1 MTVKLGNFWN
11 CLLRRAECRRQA
23 WLTACLIWKNI
34 GRTDGSKFFGIFAL
48 YFEYLREKRIVVNLV
63 TENFVDFLF
72 MLERLFISLININ
85 NSHRYKLELIFIKN
99 VFIMKYVAKVIFD
112 VVVPHP
118 GWNGMQNSTLD
129 EFLIIGIIL
138 LPFLNTYFLFHT
150 SNFTASPYVD
160 LFAVCTELLISVSAE
175 DESFFTSRFTKT
187 LDLRWDCKW
196 FYYSSTNFRVTV
208 ITFLAVLNLIFYV
221 CVR

>member
-11 CLLRRAECRRQA
+11 CLLRKAECRRQA

-118 GWNGMQNSTLD
+118 VSNGMQNSTLD

-150 SNFTASPYVD
+150 KQLYSKTIRWFICGLHRIAHLCKCGRQV
-160 LFAVCTELLISVSAE
+160 LFSLQRLPKPWIYGEIVSDFITPAQIS
-175 DESFFTSRFTKT
+175 ES
-187 LDLRWDCKW
+187 L
-196 FYYSSTNFRVTV
+196 
-208 ITFLAVLNLIFYV
+208 
-221 CVR
+221 

>member
-1 MTVKLGNFWN
+1 
-11 CLLRRAECRRQA
+11 
-23 WLTACLIWKNI
+23 
-34 GRTDGSKFFGIFAL
+34 
-48 YFEYLREKRIVVNLV
+48 
-63 TENFVDFLF
+63 
-72 MLERLFISLININ
+72 MLERLFISLIIIN
-85 NSHRYKLELIFIKN
+85 NSRRYKLELIFIKN

-118 GWNGMQNSTLD
+118 VSNGMQNSTLD

-187 LDLRWDCKW
+187 LDLR
-196 FYYSSTNFRVTV
+196 
-208 ITFLAVLNLIFYV
+208 
-221 CVR
+221 